1 MLSPFNFKE
10 KLKYKRIKKI
20 GRTHFLITSEYV
32 GDVPI
37 TDRLMEIMLKD
48 YERLIESP
56 EEIEKFHSDTTENST
71 GFIAEIVI

>member
-1 MLSPFNFKE
+1 MLSPFNLSG
-10 KLKYKRIKKI
+10 KLKYKRVKKI

-48 YERLIESP
+48 YERLTESP

-71 GFIAEIVI
+71 GFIVEIVI